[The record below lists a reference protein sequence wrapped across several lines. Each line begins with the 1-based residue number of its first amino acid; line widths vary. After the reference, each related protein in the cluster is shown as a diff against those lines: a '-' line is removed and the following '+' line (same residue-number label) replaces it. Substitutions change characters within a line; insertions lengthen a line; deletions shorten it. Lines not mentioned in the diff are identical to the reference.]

1 MKCYVASYLMYL
13 YNQLTDS
20 KNINMIKK
28 AHGKFLIPLIVSMV
42 SIMNIIL
49 ALLFYLA
56 TKDMFLKTS
65 YPIYILLALIVLQI
79 ILGVTIY
86 GKYINK
92 VVMELKKSNG
102 EIEIGFNEKGLTI
115 KKNETLIEI
124 SWEGIKEVRIYD
136 GYIIFVSKNSCVL
149 NRIMTFDGFNVE
161 RDVIISD
168 IEKYKEVRWYY
179 NEF

>member
-1 MKCYVASYLMYL
+1 MDGGDIVYSYK
-13 YNQLTDS
+13 QLTDPNS
-20 KNINMIKK
+20 INMLKK

-42 SIMNIIL
+42 SMVNIIL
-49 ALLFYLA
+49 ALLFYFA

-86 GKYINK
+86 GKYINR
-92 VVMELKKSNG
+92 VVIDLKKSHG
-102 EIEIGFNEKGLTI
+102 EIEINF
-115 KKNETLIEI
+115 NETLIEI

>member
-1 MKCYVASYLMYL
+1 M
-13 YNQLTDS
+13 
-20 KNINMIKK
+20 
-28 AHGKFLIPLIVSMV
+28 
-42 SIMNIIL
+42 
-49 ALLFYLA
+49 
-56 TKDMFLKTS
+56 
-65 YPIYILLALIVLQI
+65 
-79 ILGVTIY
+79 
-86 GKYINK
+86 
-92 VVMELKKSNG
+92 KKSHG
-102 EIEIGFNEKGLTI
+102 EIEINFNEKGLTI

>member
-1 MKCYVASYLMYL
+1 MEKL
-13 YNQLTDS
+13 
-20 KNINMIKK
+20 K
-28 AHGKFLIPLIVSMV
+28 LI
-42 SIMNIIL
+42 
-49 ALLFYLA
+49 
-56 TKDMFLKTS
+56 
-65 YPIYILLALIVLQI
+65 
-79 ILGVTIY
+79 
-86 GKYINK
+86 
-92 VVMELKKSNG
+92 
-102 EIEIGFNEKGLTI
+102 TI

>member
-1 MKCYVASYLMYL
+1 MDGGDIVYSYK
-13 YNQLTDS
+13 QLTDPNS
-20 KNINMIKK
+20 INMIKK

-42 SIMNIIL
+42 SMVNIIL
-49 ALLFYLA
+49 ALLFYFA

-92 VVMELKKSNG
+92 VVIDLKKSHG
-102 EIEIGFNEKGLTI
+102 ELEINFNEKGLTI

-161 RDVIISD
+161 RDVIIYD

>member
-1 MKCYVASYLMYL
+1 MDGGDIVYSYK
-13 YNQLTDS
+13 QLTDPNS
-20 KNINMIKK
+20 INMIKK

-42 SIMNIIL
+42 SMVNIIL
-49 ALLFYLA
+49 ALLFYFA

-65 YPIYILLALIVLQI
+65 YPIYILE
-79 ILGVTIY
+79 
-86 GKYINK
+86 IN
-92 VVMELKKSNG
+92 
-102 EIEIGFNEKGLTI
+102 FNEKGLTI